1 MTDLS
6 LNTLEDCGI
15 LPLDTDEA
23 TLRAEALSHG
33 YTFMCV
39 DLSVV
44 ANRQDLLE
52 AFAEDLNFPEYFGQ
66 NWDALSDCLMD
77 FSWQEAEGY
86 VLVLEGTRQLSVAL
100 EDEYDTLMEILEETV
115 KFWQEQD
122 VPFWVF
128 MT

>member
-15 LPLDTDEA
+15 LPLRTDEA
-23 TLRAEALSHG
+23 TLKAEARDHG
-33 YTFMCV
+33 YVFLTV
-39 DLSVV
+39 DLGVV
-44 ANRQDLLE
+44 AEKQDLLD
-52 AFAEDLNFPEYFGQ
+52 AFATDLEFPEYFGQ

-77 FSWQEAEGY
+77 FSWLEAEGY
-86 VLVLEGTRQLSVAL
+86 VLVLEGTHHLEEAL
-100 EDEYDTLMEILEETV
+100 GEDYDILMEILEETV

-128 MT
+128 LT